1 MGGGFETALSCD
13 IIIASEQA
21 TLLFRKSVG
30 FAAASGVQRLSRYIG
45 RLAAQ
50 EMMITGRRVGAEEA
64 VQLGFVNAVV
74 PHDKLMEI
82 ALAKAEEITQVSPS
96 SVKAT
101 KRVLNDLARREQLP
115 ESLAF
120 SREVMSDLSKTED
133 FKEGVQAF
141 VEKGKPNWV
150 NR

>member
-1 MGGGFETALSCD
+1 
-13 IIIASEQA
+13 
-21 TLLFRKSVG
+21 
-30 FAAASGVQRLSRYIG
+30 
-45 RLAAQ
+45 
-50 EMMITGRRVGAEEA
+50 MITGRRVGAEEA
-64 VQLGFVNAVV
+64 LQLGFVNAVV
-74 PHDKLMEI
+74 PHNKLMEI

-101 KRVLNDLARREQLP
+101 KRVLNDMARREQLP

-120 SREVMSDLSKTED
+120 SREVMSELSKTDD

-141 VEKGKPNWV
+141 VEKRKPNWV